1 MKKTLSLTLSALILL
16 SGSLINFSGVAHASG
31 NKNNL
36 VDDYVFDNSK
46 SMTAGQIDN
55 WLNSYPASCISPN
68 SGFTTPDPAG
78 YSPNSSFVDGH
89 YTYGSAVTAGK
100 AIFDVA
106 TAHGINPQVLLTKLQ
121 NEEQLVDG
129 GSGCDIWRYTSAV
142 GYACT
147 DSGTN
152 THNYTYA
159 AGVDP
164 YASGAASY
172 YQLNDSTHLIT
183 PIYYKNGVAQ
193 TSITGSCVN
202 TNVFAGFSEQITHAA
217 WALSVWRHKS
227 EGITG
232 WAAVNGSWNHCED
245 NNSCASNLN
254 IPERWACYGQLM
266 TQGNYKRCPTDDDP
280 VFYDGYASID
290 GQTLHM
296 DNGATA
302 ALYVYTPH
310 IQSFTSIFSQLFG
323 SPYSNCSYPVGASGV
338 VYRVFNPNTNGVLLS
353 TDANEVCTA
362 TGKMGY
368 IYDSALLYTDGA
380 GSSPVYR
387 LQKNGA
393 YLYTISAA
401 ERDSAVNSYGYTL
414 EGVAFNASPTQDN
427 VNAPLPVY
435 RLSYAKTGQFFYTV
449 SSAEAND
456 LSKTMDYKID
466 GVAFYSQNTTG
477 STYPNNIYRL
487 AGPTGGY
494 LYTPSSTEST
504 LAASNYGY
512 RSEGTAYQTRIGY
525 TYDNLP
531 VYRLAGAKG
540 YFYTSSLAERK
551 TAIVLGYRPEGINFF
566 AYAWNDMSATKPI
579 YRLSYK
585 DGTYFYTSSSSE
597 ATSAT
602 NLGYRLEGVAFRV
615 P

>member
-1 MKKTLSLTLSALILL
+1 MKRFFLVMPAVIVFVSGALFNL
-16 SGSLINFSGVAHASG
+16 SGIAHAST

-36 VDDYVFDNSK
+36 IDDYIFDNTK
-46 SMTAGQIDN
+46 SMTASQIDS
-55 WLNSYPASCISPN
+55 WLNTFPSSCISPS
-68 SGFTTPDPAG
+68 SGFTTADPTG
-78 YSPNSSFVDGH
+78 YSPNTNFVDGH

-100 AIFDVA
+100 AIYDTAV
-106 TAHGINPQVLLTKLQ
+106 AHGINPQVLLTKLQ

-129 GSGCDIWRYTSAV
+129 GSGCDMWRYTSAV

-152 THNYTYA
+152 THDYTYA
-159 AGVDP
+159 FGVDP
-164 YASGAASY
+164 YASGAKSY
-172 YQLNDSTHLIT
+172 YQLNDSSHFIT

-202 TNVFAGFSEQITHAA
+202 TNVFAGFSEQIAHAA
-217 WALSVWRHKS
+217 WALSIWRHKS
-227 EGITG
+227 EGITN
-232 WAAVNGSWNHCED
+232 WAAVGGDWNHCED
-245 NNSCASNLN
+245 NSTCASNLN
-254 IPERWACYGQLM
+254 IPSSWACYSGLM
-266 TQGNYKRCPTDDDP
+266 TQGNFKRCPDDDS

-310 IQSFTSIFSQLFG
+310 IQSFTTIFSQFFG
-323 SPYSNCSYPVGASGV
+323 SPYSNCSYPVGANGV

-353 TDANEVCTA
+353 SDANEICTA

-368 IYDSALLYTDGA
+368 IYDSALLYTSGT

-387 LQKNGA
+387 LQKNGS

-401 ERDSAVNSYGYTL
+401 ERDSAVNNYGYTL
-414 EGVAFNASPTQDN
+414 EGVAFSASPTLDN

-435 RLSYAKTGQFFYTV
+435 RLSYARTGQFFYTI
-449 SSAEAND
+449 SSTEASD
-456 LSKTMDYKID
+456 LSKNMDYKID
-466 GVAFYSQNTTG
+466 GVAFYSQNTSG
-477 STYPNNIYRL
+477 DVYPNNIYRL

-494 LYTPSSTEST
+494 LYTPSSAEST
-504 LAASNYGY
+504 IASNNYGY
-512 RSEGTAYQTRIGY
+512 RYEGTAFQTRIGY

-551 TAIVLGYRPEGINFF
+551 TAISLGYRPEGIIYF
-566 AYAWNDMSATKPI
+566 AYKWNDLSATKPI

-602 NLGYRLEGVAFRV
+602 GLGYKLEGVAFRV